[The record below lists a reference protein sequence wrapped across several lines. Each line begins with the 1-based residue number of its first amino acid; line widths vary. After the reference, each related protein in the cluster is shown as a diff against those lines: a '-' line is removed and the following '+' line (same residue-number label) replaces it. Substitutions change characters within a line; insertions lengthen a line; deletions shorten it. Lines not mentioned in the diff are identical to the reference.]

1 LHRSRWSRSIRGLGG
16 RAAVISFGRLLNQGL
31 IIISPIVLVRL
42 LSVED
47 FGRYREFLLYT
58 TFLMNFAALGINS
71 SLLRFVPDR
80 PALKWS
86 YVKQTVLM
94 TFGTSLLVVTVA
106 TVLDRVFGGK
116 LLGEF
121 AVEVVIYVLLFA
133 NLDFWEFL
141 WLAEK
146 RTFAVIGYTSGRLVA
161 RMTTVIVAAA
171 LSNDVHTIVWSII
184 GLEGVRVAL
193 SLIGW
198 IRGSRKAIVPEDGA
212 SRGLWREQL
221 DYCLP
226 FGASMMVSYLN
237 RAMGSLFVAKAMGPI
252 ALAHYSIGTYV
263 QPIVTVVRNSLSD
276 VLLPEMVARERAG
289 LGDRLVLFRRTTV
302 VTSIALI
309 GAGVVLARFAEV
321 IVITLFTEEYR
332 STIIIFQTYLL
343 VFLRECLDFGIP
355 LRALNQTKPI
365 LHANLFGV
373 AVNFG
378 LMFLLVP
385 VMGVM
390 GAVVA
395 FLISRIIE
403 GSYLGWR
410 TMQAYECSVS
420 EIVPW
425 LDLAKILLAASVAAL
440 VLYSDA
446 WTSHWGII
454 GAMLGAVA
462 YFAIF
467 AALLIALRVQ
477 EAITIWTYARGLLFT
492 ILRKAQRDR

>member
-1 LHRSRWSRSIRGLGG
+1 M
-16 RAAVISFGRLLNQGL
+16 
-31 IIISPIVLVRL
+31 RL

-58 TFLMNFAALGINS
+58 TFLLNFAALGINS

-86 YVKQTVLM
+86 YVKQTALM
-94 TFGTSLLVVTVA
+94 TFGTSLIVVTA
-106 TVLDRVFGGK
+106 AAVLDGVFDGK

-146 RTFAVIGYTSGRLVA
+146 RTFAVLGYTSGRLVA
-161 RMTTVIVAAA
+161 RMVTVIVAAA
-171 LSNDVHTIVWSII
+171 LSNDVQTIVWSII
-184 GLEGVRVAL
+184 CLESVRVAL

-198 IRGSRKAIVPEDGA
+198 VRGARQGSVPEGES

-226 FGASMMVSYLN
+226 FGASMIVSYLN
-237 RAMGSLFVAKAMGPI
+237 RAMGSLFVAKSMGPV

-263 QPIVTVVRNSLSD
+263 QPIIAVLRNSLSD
-276 VLLPEMVARERAG
+276 VLLPEMVSRERSG
-289 LGDRLVLFRRTTV
+289 LADRLLLFRRTTV

-309 GAGVVLARFAEV
+309 GVGIVLARFAEV

-332 STIIIFQTYLL
+332 STVVIFQTYLL

-355 LRALNQTKPI
+355 LRALNQTKAI

-373 AVNFG
+373 AVNLA

-385 VMGVM
+385 KIGVM

-403 GSYLGWR
+403 GSFLGWR
-410 TMQAYECSVS
+410 TMRAYACSLPD
-420 EIVPW
+420 ILPW
-425 LDLAKILLAASVAAL
+425 LDLAKVLLAAGVAAI

-446 WTSHWGII
+446 WTSHLGIF
-454 GAMLGAVA
+454 GAMLGGVA
-462 YFAIF
+462 YFIAF
-467 AALLIALRVQ
+467 ALLLITLRVQ
-477 EAITIWTYARGLLFT
+477 EAITLWTHVRGALKHLLKT
-492 ILRKAQRDR
+492 R

>member
-1 LHRSRWSRSIRGLGG
+1 M
-16 RAAVISFGRLLNQGL
+16 NQGL

-86 YVKQTVLM
+86 YVKQSALM
-94 TFGTSLLVVTVA
+94 TFGSSLVVVAVA
-106 TVLDRVFGGK
+106 TALDGMFDGK

-146 RTFAVIGYTSGRLVA
+146 RTFAVLGYTSGRLVA

-171 LSNDVHTIVWSII
+171 LSNDVRTIIWSII
-184 GLEGVRVAL
+184 CLEGIRIVL

-198 IRGSRKAIVPEDGA
+198 ARGSRKASVPDKQA

-226 FGASMMVSYLN
+226 FGASMIVAYLN
-237 RAMGSLFVAKAMGPI
+237 RAMGSLFVAKSMGPI

-263 QPIVTVVRNSLSD
+263 QPIISVLRNSLSD
-276 VLLPEMVARERAG
+276 VLLPEMVSRERSGVA
-289 LGDRLVLFRRTTV
+289 DRLVLFRRTTV

-309 GAGVVLARFAEV
+309 GVGVVLARFAEV
-321 IVITLFTEEYR
+321 IVVTLFTEEYR
-332 STIIIFQTYLL
+332 STVIIFQTYLL

-355 LRALNQTKPI
+355 LRAINQTKAI

-373 AVNFG
+373 VINFG

-385 VMGVM
+385 WIGVM

-410 TMQAYECSVS
+410 TMRVYECSLPD
-420 EIVPW
+420 ILPW
-425 LDLAKILLAASVAAL
+425 KDLAKVLLAASAAAL
-440 VLYSDA
+440 VLYNEA
-446 WTSHWGII
+446 WTSHLGIF
-454 GAMLGAVA
+454 GAMLGGAA
-462 YFAIF
+462 YFLVF
-467 AALLIALRVQ
+467 GSLLVALRVQ
-477 EAITIWTYARGLLFT
+477 EAIALWGHARGVLLK
-492 ILRKAQRDR
+492 LSRKARG